1 MSGSI
6 DPRMVGSADIGT
18 GAARGTIPG
27 AVDEPTRDDLAG
39 DLEYLASSLEALP
52 IADVA
57 ENVRLIA
64 RRDWIIRTIRDYL
77 IPRIGDPTAPL
88 IVVFA
93 GPTGAGKST
102 LLNSVTGVGHALAG
116 PLRPTTKDPLVLSS
130 EARADD
136 YRHIGGVVCD
146 VVTGR
151 APILEELILV
161 DTPDI
166 DSTSVEHRA
175 MAETMIDNADIV
187 VYVSSALRYA
197 DLVPWEVLRRAHS
210 RGVPVIQV
218 MNRIRGSS
226 RGALADYTSRLEA
239 EGLGS
244 ELVAVQEHHLGPGAQ
259 TIPSAAVQELRD
271 RLVSV
276 VEGRRAGA
284 ADVVR
289 SVFDTTVEE
298 TRRVIEDV
306 TALLDET
313 GITTNHVKHLLDVDL
328 GRIGVRRENVK
339 GAGLDLRPLSDLGLR
354 RLRTK
359 GMIRRRL
366 PSSAEVARSMALF
379 DESLIAA
386 VDADM
391 RRQLH
396 AGSLIH
402 GEERKQLL
410 ADTHLATRTAITRWR
425 NEIRHL
431 PSVAASLDPPL
442 VSLILGGCCFDS
454 PDRGTEEV
462 VRLLAPAARLDELSS
477 EVKARLEDSLV
488 PVYAGAENRVVS
500 RLSAA
505 AITRRSIDR
514 VRASRWALIA
524 RSSFANA

>member
-1 MSGSI
+1 M
-6 DPRMVGSADIGT
+6 
-18 GAARGTIPG
+18 
-27 AVDEPTRDDLAG
+27 DEPTRDDLAD
-39 DLEYLASSLEALP
+39 DLEYLASSLEAIP
-52 IADVA
+52 IAGVA
-57 ENVRLIA
+57 ENGRLIA

-77 IPRIGDPTAPL
+77 IPRMGDPIAPL

-102 LLNSVTGVGHALAG
+102 LLNSVTGAAHALAG

-136 YRHIGGVVCD
+136 YRRIGGVVCD

-175 MAETMIDNADIV
+175 MAESMIDNADIV

-226 RGALADYTSRLEA
+226 RGALADYSSRLEG

-244 ELVAVQEHHLGPGAQ
+244 EVVAVQEHHIGTGGQ
-259 TIPSAAVQELRD
+259 TIPPAAVQELRD

-289 SVFDTTVEE
+289 SVFDATIEQ
-298 TRRVIEDV
+298 TRQVVDDV
-306 TALLDET
+306 TVLLDEN
-313 GITTNHVKHLLDVDL
+313 GITTTHVKRLLDVDL

-339 GAGLDLRPLSDLGLR
+339 GAGLDLRPLADLGLR

-366 PSSAEVARSMALF
+366 PTTADVARALPC
-379 DESLIAA
+379 STN
-386 VDADM
+386 
-391 RRQLH
+391 H
-396 AGSLIH
+396 
-402 GEERKQLL
+402 
-410 ADTHLATRTAITRWR
+410 
-425 NEIRHL
+425 
-431 PSVAASLDPPL
+431 
-442 VSLILGGCCFDS
+442 
-454 PDRGTEEV
+454 
-462 VRLLAPAARLDELSS
+462 
-477 EVKARLEDSLV
+477 
-488 PVYAGAENRVVS
+488 
-500 RLSAA
+500 
-505 AITRRSIDR
+505 
-514 VRASRWALIA
+514 
-524 RSSFANA
+524 

>member
-6 DPRMVGSADIGT
+6 DPKVDGSADIGT
-18 GAARGTIPG
+18 GAAHGTIPG

-39 DLEYLASSLEALP
+39 DLEYLASSLEAIP

-57 ENVRLIA
+57 ESGRLIA

-77 IPRIGDPTAPL
+77 IPRMGDPTAPL

-102 LLNSVTGVGHALAG
+102 LLNSVTGAAHALAG
-116 PLRPTTKDPLVLSS
+116 PLRPTTKEPLVLSS

-136 YRHIGGVVCD
+136 YRQIGGVVCD

-175 MAETMIDNADIV
+175 MAESMIDNADIV

-197 DLVPWEVLRRAHS
+197 DLVPWEVLRRADS

-226 RGALADYTSRLEA
+226 RGALADYSSRLEA
-239 EGLGS
+239 EGLAS
-244 ELVAVQEHHLGPGAQ
+244 EVVAVQEHHIGPGAQ
-259 TIPSAAVQELRD
+259 TIPPAAVQELRD
-271 RLVSV
+271 RLVAV

-289 SVFDTTVEE
+289 SVFDTTIEQ
-298 TRRVIEDV
+298 TRQVIDDV
-306 TALLDET
+306 AVLLDEN
-313 GITTNHVKHLLDVDL
+313 GITTTHVKHLLDVDL

-339 GAGLDLRPLSDLGLR
+339 GAGLDLRPLADLGLR
-354 RLRTK
+354 RFRTK

-366 PSSAEVARSMALF
+366 PDDSRRCPQPGPVRRIADSRSRRRHAT
-379 DESLIAA
+379 AA
-386 VDADM
+386 P
-391 RRQLH
+391 RRGPDSWGGAQTTPLRH
-396 AGSLIH
+396 PPRHTNGNRSV
-402 GEERKQLL
+402 EERDPGSAFGGGVSRPTPGVPDPRWMLL
-410 ADTHLATRTAITRWR
+410 RGTGQ
-425 NEIRHL
+425 RHR
-431 PSVAASLDPPL
+431 
-442 VSLILGGCCFDS
+442 GGCETS
-454 PDRGTEEV
+454 
-462 VRLLAPAARLDELSS
+462 
-477 EVKARLEDSLV
+477 
-488 PVYAGAENRVVS
+488 GAEGPTGRIVV
-500 RLSAA
+500 
-505 AITRRSIDR
+505 
-514 VRASRWALIA
+514 
-524 RSSFANA
+524 

>member
-1 MSGSI
+1 M
-6 DPRMVGSADIGT
+6 
-18 GAARGTIPG
+18 
-27 AVDEPTRDDLAG
+27 DEPTRDDLAG
-39 DLEYLASSLEALP
+39 DLEYLAWSLETLP
-52 IADVA
+52 IADVP
-57 ENVRLIA
+57 ENGRLIA

-77 IPRIGDPTAPL
+77 IPRMGDPTAPL

-102 LLNSVTGVGHALAG
+102 LLNSVTGAAHTLAG

-130 EARADD
+130 ESRADE

-175 MAETMIDNADIV
+175 MAETMIDNADVV

-218 MNRIRGSS
+218 MNRIRASS
-226 RGALADYTSRLEA
+226 RGALADYSSRLEA

-244 ELVAVQEHHLGPGAQ
+244 EIVAVQEHHLGPGAQ
-259 TIPSAAVQELRD
+259 TIPPAAIQQLRD

-276 VEGRRAGA
+276 VEARRAGA

-289 SVFDTTVEE
+289 SVFDTTVDQ
-298 TRRVIEDV
+298 TRQVIDDA

-313 GITTNHVKHLLDVDL
+313 GFTTAHVKHLLDVDL

-339 GAGLDLRPLSDLGLR
+339 GAGLDLRPLADLGLR
-354 RLRTK
+354 RFRTK

-366 PSSAEVARSMALF
+366 PTSADVANSLTLF
-379 DESLIAA
+379 DESVIAA

-396 AGSLIH
+396 AGGLIG
-402 GEERKQLL
+402 GEERKRLL
-410 ADTHLATRTAITRWR
+410 SDTHLATRTAVSRWR
-425 NEIRHL
+425 TEIGAL
-431 PSVAASLDPPL
+431 PAVAASHDPPL
-442 VSLILGGCCFDS
+442 VSLILGGCCFDMS
-454 PDRGTEEV
+454 DGRLGEV
-462 VRLLAPAARLDELSS
+462 VRLLAPAIKLSELAPVVAARLAD
-477 EVKARLEDSLV
+477 RLV
-488 PVYAGAENRVVS
+488 PVYAGAEYRVVS
-500 RLSAA
+500 RMSVAA
-505 AITRRSIDR
+505 VSRRSIDR
-514 VRASRWALIA
+514 VRASRWAVIA

>member
-1 MSGSI
+1 
-6 DPRMVGSADIGT
+6 
-18 GAARGTIPG
+18 
-27 AVDEPTRDDLAG
+27 
-39 DLEYLASSLEALP
+39 
-52 IADVA
+52 
-57 ENVRLIA
+57 
-64 RRDWIIRTIRDYL
+64 
-77 IPRIGDPTAPL
+77 
-88 IVVFA
+88 
-93 GPTGAGKST
+93 
-102 LLNSVTGVGHALAG
+102 HALAG

-130 EARADD
+130 ERRADD

-210 RGVPVIQV
+210 RSVPVIQV

-226 RGALADYTSRLEA
+226 RGALADYASRLEA

-244 ELVAVQEHHLGPGAQ
+244 DVVAVQEHHIGPGAQ
-259 TIPSAAVQELRD
+259 TIPPAAVQELRD

-276 VEGRRAGA
+276 VEARRAGA

-289 SVFDTTVEE
+289 SVFDTTVEQ
-298 TRRVIEDV
+298 TRQVIEEAMV
-306 TALLDET
+306 LLDET
-313 GITTNHVKHLLDVDL
+313 GITTTHVRQLLDVDL
-328 GRIGVRRENVK
+328 GRIGVRRENVR
-339 GAGLDLRPLSDLGLR
+339 GGGLDLRPLADLGLR

-366 PSSAEVARSMALF
+366 PASADVDRSLALF

-396 AGSLIH
+396 AGSLIN
-402 GEERKQLL
+402 GEERKKLL
-410 ADTHLATRTAITRWR
+410 SDTHLAARTAIARWR
-425 NEIRHL
+425 TEVGDL
-431 PSVAASLDPPL
+431 PPVMASLDPPL
-442 VSLILGGCCFDS
+442 ISLILGGCCFEA
-454 PDRGTEEV
+454 PDRGIEEV
-462 VRLLAPAARLDELSS
+462 VTLLAPGAQLDELSS
-477 EVKARLEDSLV
+477 DVKSRLAESLV
-488 PVYAGAENRVVS
+488 PVYAGAEHRIVS
-500 RLSAA
+500 RMSAA
-505 AITRRSIDR
+505 AMTRRSIDR
-514 VRASRWALIA
+514 VRASRWAVIA